1 MKTLNKIAILVIS
14 IFTFG
19 LSHAD
24 EKKGFYVSA
33 EAGSTKMKAPTT
45 TTISVTS
52 NSYNFGV
59 GYEADSLSGEFT
71 YGSGFNLSSTYGS
84 STSTFE
90 LSNWTVVFNYKILNT
105 GNFKPFVGI
114 GRYGGTV
121 TTTSGTGGDYSR
133 NMWNVGVEIPLDST
147 TSIRGKYIKTFDVTG
162 YTGFT
167 NYSFGLM
174 YRF

>member
-1 MKTLNKIAILVIS
+1 MSISKICVIFVFSITPLVTMAS
-14 IFTFG
+14 
-19 LSHAD
+19 
-24 EKKGFYVSA
+24 EKNGFYVVA
-33 EAGSTKMKAPTT
+33 EAGTTEMKAPTT
-45 TTISVTS
+45 TTISITS
-52 NSYNFGV
+52 NSYNFGA

-90 LSNWTVVFNYKILNT
+90 LSNWTVVLNYKILNL
-105 GNFKPFVGI
+105 GNFRPFLGV

-121 TTTSGTGGDYSR
+121 TTTSGSGGDYSR
-133 NMWNVGVEIPLDST
+133 NMWNVGVEVPLDST
-147 TSIRGKYIKTFDVTG
+147 TSIRGKYLKTFDVSG

-167 NYSFGLM
+167 NYSLGLL